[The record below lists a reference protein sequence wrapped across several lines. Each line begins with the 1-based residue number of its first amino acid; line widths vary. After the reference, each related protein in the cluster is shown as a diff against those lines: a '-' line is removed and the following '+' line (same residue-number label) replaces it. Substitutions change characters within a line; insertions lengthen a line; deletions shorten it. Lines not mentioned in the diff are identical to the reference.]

1 MDRQGSVVVGTSV
14 WIFWPFLVC
23 FDTFVHC
30 ASRLNHMVQSLF
42 HFQVF
47 FLLFSCFH
55 FIGMWRFLPI
65 FDEYSRLL
73 VTRTL
78 FNSNFP
84 LTRSNFHFPS
94 DHFLYNSTLDNSNC
108 FLFPWRFELSGVDC
122 SLLQKC
128 WFYGLSLLWK
138 TCFTYCPYDV
148 MPNVLTQTCFMTSYI
163 TCLPKLVLWW

>member
-1 MDRQGSVVVGTSV
+1 MSIILGFYSQLYDWFSKLFVSHRHLLTGPNDLVFLGECNCYRIEVFPRYCLPQQRCGRLTEGKVWWGGGGMDRQGSVVVGTSV
-14 WIFWPFLVC
+14 WIFWSFLVC
-23 FDTFVHC
+23 FDTFVHY

-47 FLLFSCFH
+47 S
-55 FIGMWRFLPI
+55 
-65 FDEYSRLL
+65 
-73 VTRTL
+73 
-78 FNSNFP
+78 
-84 LTRSNFHFPS
+84 
-94 DHFLYNSTLDNSNC
+94 
-108 FLFPWRFELSGVDC
+108 

-128 WFYGLSLLWK
+128 WFYSLSLLWK